1 MHRFLLASLA
11 LVPGVCWAQSAPG
24 IADLMHAR
32 NFAMGGAY
40 RALGPGGESLGGNPA
55 AMLLQKVYVMELTG
69 AWDSE
74 NKFGF
79 ASASIVDS
87 QTTQVAAGL
96 SYHFVS
102 LGRGEDRRSAHLTSL
117 GVAIP
122 LSDNLYA
129 GATVR
134 YLLIADTANAI
145 TMDAG
150 LLLRLSDA
158 LRVSASGHNLID
170 IRHPEMS
177 RYFAVGLAYSAGALT
192 ATADVRVDFSS
203 KPSTQAAYSGGLEY
217 VVAGAFP
224 LRAGYSYDNIAGT
237 QFVSGGVG
245 ILGGAGGGLDFGYR
259 HEIGGNDGR
268 LFAMTLRF

>member
-1 MHRFLLASLA
+1 M
-11 LVPGVCWAQSAPG
+11 
-24 IADLMHAR
+24 
-32 NFAMGGAY
+32 
-40 RALGPGGESLGGNPA
+40 
-55 AMLLQKVYVMELTG
+55 
-69 AWDSE
+69 
-74 NKFGF
+74 
-79 ASASIVDS
+79 
-87 QTTQVAAGL
+87 

-102 LGRGEDRRSAHLTSL
+102 LGRGEERRSAHLTSL
-117 GVAIP
+117 GVAVP

-134 YLLIADTANAI
+134 YLLIAGTANAI

-170 IRHPEMS
+170 VRHPEVS

-203 KPSTQAAYSGGLEY
+203 KPSTQGAYSGGLEY

-237 QFVSGGVG
+237 QFVSGGIG

-268 LFAMTLRF
+268 LFALTLRF